1 MVGVITLSIVLI
13 FLVHQVYEYLKKS
26 FSKPLERNIVNE
38 TKSHY
43 EQIYN
48 TLATSRQMPAVQQM
62 SIPIQMTNQMSMPNQ
77 ASMPT
82 EIYAQ
87 PPQQQETMADEL
99 MNFMSDLE
107 NSDNSGVVAPQL
119 DVVEDDIQPYEQE
132 LDGIS
137 TF

>member
-1 MVGVITLSIVLI
+1 MAGVVTLSIVLI
-13 FLVHQVYEYLKKS
+13 FLIHQVYEYLKKS

-48 TLATSRQMPAVQQM
+48 TLATSRQQIPMQPIM
-62 SIPIQMTNQMSMPNQ
+62 SIPPQM
-77 ASMPT
+77 SMPT

-87 PPQQQETMADEL
+87 QPPPPPPTQPENMADEL
-99 MNFMSDLE
+99 MNFMSDL
-107 NSDNSGVVAPQL
+107 DNGTDAPVVMPPP
-119 DVVEDDIQPYEQE
+119 DEIEDDIQPYEQDLE
-132 LDGIS
+132 GIS

>member
-62 SIPIQMTNQMSMPNQ
+62 SMSNQTP
-77 ASMPT
+77 MPT

-107 NSDNSGVVAPQL
+107 NSDNSAVVAPQL
-119 DVVEDDIQPYEQE
+119 DVVEDNIQPYEQE